1 MFRWAVF
8 LLSAFALGD
17 TLTLKNGRVISGTY
31 LGGTT
36 TAIRFLSAD
45 RVETIPITDIQRVS
59 FDTLQE
65 KARKG
70 HRQLR
75 VLSFG

>member
-8 LLSAFALGD
+8 LLSVFALGD
-17 TLTLKNGRVISGTY
+17 TLTLKDGRVISGTY

-45 RVETIPITDIQRVS
+45 HVETRHS
-59 FDTLQE
+59 
-65 KARKG
+65 AG
-70 HRQLR
+70 
-75 VLSFG
+75 